1 MPGLL
6 ATRMEAL
13 LGDERFADIVVA
25 IGGRTFPCHRAVLVI
40 ASGFFDTMLSGE
52 WAEAS
57 AREVTID
64 LPADG
69 FDELLG
75 FCYTGRA
82 SVHKGNVGALLRL
95 STFFQVR
102 ELEELC
108 CGFLLGQPPP
118 GEPSASGQP
127 PPPAQLLQLLQSPHA
142 ESALL
147 HELCVCDLARQLGGL
162 AAQRGSAERARLVRL
177 RAELVVELLGAAAE
191 LPTGASAQPT
201 LLQLALDWAEQSARQ
216 ALAERGADPTAWME
230 GDARPWLRALERVLP
245 AVAWQQLPAGCLLD
259 VLERMPR
266 LRESKLLREL
276 LDGACAYHTASAYG
290 QKQLRPT
297 PPPPPPR
304 AAPPPLPACDP
315 MTGAPASPRLHGA
328 AGRGEPADAGEAG
341 GARATR
347 RPVRRGGNPGGQ
359 ARGGGAGRE
368 AARGSPRGGEQL
380 TPRERALVA
389 AAAASGPAASGAT
402 GGRYEGLLAS
412 LPAPNGAPTSRSTT
426 PRNATARAAGARA
439 REAEARTSE
448 ITSEAEAAI
457 AAARAAAEARARKA
471 EARALEAAAALASSR
486 AAAATRLQARWRR
499 HTAERRFRQQQLE
512 AMLQRK
518 RSLRLAHHAREQTRG
533 ATALQ
538 AAWRGR
544 RQRFRGS
551 AADVMGLR
559 GIRRELGAL
568 VSGIMSDDYFEQ
580 MSARLRDDS
589 ATRIQAAARR
599 RIARRHAAARRAPP
613 AAAPQKPESA
623 AAWSCHCPLR
633 LCQRNGC
640 RCPERVAATA
650 RAAARTEGAAAMR
663 AAAHKALAARSSV
676 RRVP

>member
-13 LGDERFADIVVA
+13 LGDERFADIKVV
-25 IGGRTFPCHRAVLVI
+25 IGGRTFPCHRAVL
-40 ASGFFDTMLSGE
+40 AAWSGFFDTMLSGG

-57 AREVTID
+57 AREVTIE

-69 FDELLG
+69 FDELLA
-75 FCYTGRA
+75 FCYTGRV

-95 STFFQVR
+95 STFLQVG

-127 PPPAQLLQLLQSPHA
+127 PPPAQLLQLLQSSHA
-142 ESALL
+142 ESVLL
-147 HELCVCDLARQLGGL
+147 HELCVSDLARQLGAL
-162 AAQRGSAERARLVRL
+162 AAQRGSAERARLARL
-177 RAELVVELLGAAAE
+177 PAELLVELLGAAAE
-191 LPTGASAQPT
+191 LPTGASAQPA

-245 AVAWQQLPAGCLLD
+245 ALAWQQLPAGCLLD
-259 VLERMPR
+259 VLKRMPR
-266 LRESKLLREL
+266 LRESKVLREL
-276 LDGACAYHTASAYG
+276 LDGAYAFHTASAYG

-297 PPPPPPR
+297 PPPPPPQ

-315 MTGAPASPRLHGA
+315 VTGGVASPRLQGA
-328 AGRGEPADAGEAG
+328 AGRGEAALAGEVG
-341 GARATR
+341 GVRATR
-347 RPVRRGGNPGGQ
+347 RPARRGGNPSGQ

-380 TPRERALVA
+380 TPRERALIEA
-389 AAAASGPAASGAT
+389 ATASGPAASGVA
-402 GGRYEGLLAS
+402 GGRYEGLLAT
-412 LPAPNGAPTSRSTT
+412 LPAPNAAPTSRTTT
-426 PRNATARAAGARA
+426 PRNATARAAEAQA
-439 REAEARTSE
+439 REAEGR
-448 ITSEAEAAI
+448 TSEAEAAI

-471 EARALEAAAALASSR
+471 EARAHEAAAALVGARAS
-486 AAAATRLQARWRR
+486 AATRLQARWRQ
-499 HTAERRFRQQQLE
+499 HVAERRFRQQQLE

-518 RSLRLAHHAREQTRG
+518 KSLRRAHHAREQTR
-533 ATALQ
+533 ATTALQ

-551 AADVMGLR
+551 AADVMELR
-559 GIRRELGAL
+559 GIRRGLGAL
-568 VSGIMSDDYFEQ
+568 VNGIMSDDYFEQ

-599 RIARRHAAARRAPP
+599 RIATRHAAARRANP
-613 AAAPQKPESA
+613 AAFAQQKPESA
-623 AAWSCHCPLR
+623 VAWSCPLR
-633 LCQRNGC
+633 LCRRNGC

-650 RAAARTEGAAAMR
+650 RTTARTKLPR
-663 AAAHKALAARSSV
+663 
-676 RRVP
+676 

>member
-1 MPGLL
+1 
-6 ATRMEAL
+6 
-13 LGDERFADIVVA
+13 
-25 IGGRTFPCHRAVLVI
+25 
-40 ASGFFDTMLSGE
+40 MLSGE

-75 FCYTGRA
+75 FCYTGRV

-95 STFFQVR
+95 STFLQVR

-177 RAELVVELLGAAAE
+177 RAELLVELLGAAAE
-191 LPTGASAQPT
+191 LPTGASAQPE

-216 ALAERGADPTAWME
+216 ALAERGADPTAWMD

-245 AVAWQQLPAGCLLD
+245 AVSWQQLPAGCLLD

-266 LRESKLLREL
+266 LRESKVLREL

-297 PPPPPPR
+297 PPPPPPPR
-304 AAPPPLPACDP
+304 AAPPPLPPCDP
-315 MTGAPASPRLHGA
+315 VTGAPASPRLQGA
-328 AGRGEPADAGEAG
+328 AARGEAAGAGEAG
-341 GARATR
+341 GVRATR

-359 ARGGGAGRE
+359 ARGAGAGRE

-380 TPRERALVA
+380 TPRERSLVA
-389 AAAASGPAASGAT
+389 AATASGPAASGAT
-402 GGRYEGLLAS
+402 GGRYEGLLAC
-412 LPAPNGAPTSRSTT
+412 LPAPNGAPTSRSAT
-426 PRNATARAAGARA
+426 PRNASARAAGARA
-439 REAEARTSE
+439 REAEARASE
-448 ITSEAEAAI
+448 IASEIASEAEAAI
-457 AAARAAAEARARKA
+457 AAARAAAETRARKA

-499 HTAERRFRQQQLE
+499 HAAERRFRQQQLE

-518 RSLRLAHHAREQTRG
+518 KSLRLAHHARAQTRG

-544 RQRFRGS
+544 RQRYRGS

-599 RIARRHAAARRAPP
+599 RIARRHAAARRARP
-613 AAAPQKPESA
+613 AAAPHKPA
-623 AAWSCHCPLR
+623 AAWSCPLR

-650 RAAARTEGAAAMR
+650 RAAARTEGGAAMR
-663 AAAHKALAARSSV
+663 AAAHNALAERSSV
-676 RRVP
+676 RRIP